1 MFETTLAEKVLK
13 KLREELKARVEWAEE
28 DLEVY
33 SEQLNRVNK
42 ALDELKKL
50 RKGSSIRQQE

>member
-1 MFETTLAEKVLK
+1 
-13 KLREELKARVEWAEE
+13 LREELKARVEWAEE